1 MPLTGKHELVISRQK
16 DLQLAKFRDII
27 FWSEDQFVGE
37 VANWWLEAVKILRI
51 MMHPILKMPAFEP
64 VKAKSICKCLTIRS
78 NSSTL
83 ISNISFSHF
92 VRRILLDIYL
102 YMSHVYNYIISITP
116 SSECWY
122 IYSNMHASPK
132 HFVEI
137 NCANMKRFIIP
148 SVSFTTGN
156 IDMSQALSFWMLDS
170 FRLWLQAQVCLL
182 PTDRSSQCMA
192 HRQVMPLED
201 KTYPTKARAFL
212 FIYAH
217 QAHWMYIVYIPNV

>member
-1 MPLTGKHELVISRQK
+1 MQQPHTNDCQTMVCWMCFWCSSIQRMQQRCSVRTSVMIERQ
-16 DLQLAKFRDII
+16 FY
-27 FWSEDQFVGE
+27 
-37 VANWWLEAVKILRI
+37 N
-51 MMHPILKMPAFEP
+51 AFCRGSH
-64 VKAKSICKCLTIRS
+64 SIYEGIV
-78 NSSTL
+78 
-83 ISNISFSHF
+83 F

-137 NCANMKRFIIP
+137 NCANMRRFIIP

-156 IDMSQALSFWMLDS
+156 IDMSQALSFWILDS

-212 FIYAH
+212 LIYAH